1 MVSARIW
8 MVGGGMELKIGE
20 KRDLLKHMEL
30 FLVLRHDSCKL
41 LAA

>member
-1 MVSARIW
+1 MMVSTRIW
-8 MVGGGMELKIGE
+8 MVGGGMELKIG
-20 KRDLLKHMEL
+20 EL